1 MSTTTETTPADEMDL
16 EQETPL
22 VMNDAPDDLD
32 LMTLPEMSRLSI
44 ADTDRLRR
52 GEAALNAARQ
62 THRTAT
68 DRDRF
73 STDEGHAGAMAEH
86 APALTAAE
94 REAAAVAESVERNAR
109 AILRQTERSQLTLTS
124 EEYTEAAAQAPFVA
138 EDAARLPLAELRDRV
153 RHAIT
158 TNDRPAMYLL
168 SRGVRE
174 RLRAG
179 EGDRLPERG
188 DEAAAG
194 ELPRLRAVI
203 QERLRDTRLDG
214 ARTEVAELLSR
225 AQSLRLSASQRQVQA
240 EAEAAIARLTGG
252 RGVPIIDGAA

>member
-1 MSTTTETTPADEMDL
+1 MVPADEMDL
-16 EQETPL
+16 EQEMPP
-22 VMNDAPDDLD
+22 VINDDTDDID
-32 LMTLPEMSRLSI
+32 LMTLPDMNRLSI
-44 ADTDRLRR
+44 ADADRLRR

-62 THRTAT
+62 THRAAT

-73 STDEGHAGAMAEH
+73 STDAGHAGAIAEH

-94 REAAAVAESVERNAR
+94 RQAAAVAASVERNAR
-109 AILRQTERSQLTLTS
+109 AILRHTERGHLTLTA
-124 EEYTEAAAQAPFVA
+124 EEYTEAAAQASFVA
-138 EDAARLPLAELRDRV
+138 EDVARLPLAELRDRV

-179 EGDRLPERG
+179 EGDRVPGRG

-194 ELPRLRAVI
+194 ELPRLLAVI
-203 QERLRDTRLDG
+203 AERLRDTRLDG
-214 ARTEVAELLSR
+214 ARTEAAELLSR
-225 AQSLRLSASQRQVQA
+225 AQRLRLSARQRQDQA